1 MINLEYYNNKLVN
14 THIHVNPELLFVLEG
29 HADIVVESK
38 PFRLGDEDFIVINS
52 YQQHSYT
59 VNENSLIGSF
69 QIPYSQICDLLKCD
83 RISFALNPNIH
94 RNDPDYEEMREVLK
108 DIFSGGYDSKN
119 IFKLYG
125 QYYKFMEILT
135 KRFVVKGASEYN
147 LSDNDNEKRMH
158 KIEEFIKMN
167 YNRDISLNDLAEHLY
182 LSSAYL
188 SKYIKRHFGK
198 NFLDMVNDVR
208 IEHAVSE
215 LKYTDFSITKIA
227 MNAGFTNL
235 KSFNRAFTKKYNMTP
250 STFRKKY
257 KQNMPVNEK
266 LMNETSQTRS
276 SLKSNDS
283 VEDEIVE
290 NIIVPNKP
298 RGELHKNW
306 NRLINIGTAEE
317 LLQSD
322 VQDHIIQLKNKLH
335 FRYVRFWNIYT
346 ASMYL
351 NQHEVGKA
359 YNFNRLDKIL
369 DFLVKNHIV
378 PHIEIA
384 NKPKIISRKSTEFK
398 TVLPNNTNLFSSR
411 ELVQYFFRE
420 FMKHLIERYGTEELE
435 KWRFEYWMEENE
447 NIFLKN
453 EDFDEKVIENYI
465 NTFNDVAKAVKS
477 IFPGIQLGTGGFS
490 IRFGKEYV
498 TSIIA
503 ALDRSEQK
511 PEFLTFYVYPY
522 EKTTRN
528 VIRNR
533 STDPNY
539 LRNTIMYL
547 RNVLKN
553 TSLKSKELY
562 VTEWN
567 MTSYNKNVINDSCY
581 KGAYIVKNLIDCV
594 GLADSIGYW
603 VGSDLYGD
611 YIEDTFFIHGSC
623 GLLTKNGIRKP
634 AWYAFDFMN
643 SLGKYLYDKGENY
656 IITRDN
662 NNNWYIVCHNLKKLC
677 LEYYLRTEESIEI
690 SEVNDLFDDNRRLNL
705 NFEIEAEQNEKY
717 RVKILSINKHHGSV
731 QDEWLRMQK
740 PQQLDT
746 EDIEYLKSICIPSIR
761 VQNITEQRG
770 KIFLNTQLEPNE
782 IQLIEIVCVRDNME

>member
-215 LKYTDFSITKIA
+215 LKYTNFSITKIA

-266 LMNETSQTRS
+266 LMNKTSQTRS

-283 VEDEIVE
+283 VEDEIV
-290 NIIVPNKP
+290 
-298 RGELHKNW
+298 
-306 NRLINIGTAEE
+306 
-317 LLQSD
+317 
-322 VQDHIIQLKNKLH
+322 
-335 FRYVRFWNIYT
+335 
-346 ASMYL
+346 
-351 NQHEVGKA
+351 
-359 YNFNRLDKIL
+359 
-369 DFLVKNHIV
+369 
-378 PHIEIA
+378 
-384 NKPKIISRKSTEFK
+384 
-398 TVLPNNTNLFSSR
+398 
-411 ELVQYFFRE
+411 
-420 FMKHLIERYGTEELE
+420 
-435 KWRFEYWMEENE
+435 
-447 NIFLKN
+447 
-453 EDFDEKVIENYI
+453 
-465 NTFNDVAKAVKS
+465 
-477 IFPGIQLGTGGFS
+477 
-490 IRFGKEYV
+490 
-498 TSIIA
+498 
-503 ALDRSEQK
+503 
-511 PEFLTFYVYPY
+511 
-522 EKTTRN
+522 
-528 VIRNR
+528 
-533 STDPNY
+533 
-539 LRNTIMYL
+539 
-547 RNVLKN
+547 
-553 TSLKSKELY
+553 
-562 VTEWN
+562 
-567 MTSYNKNVINDSCY
+567 
-581 KGAYIVKNLIDCV
+581 
-594 GLADSIGYW
+594 
-603 VGSDLYGD
+603 
-611 YIEDTFFIHGSC
+611 
-623 GLLTKNGIRKP
+623 
-634 AWYAFDFMN
+634 
-643 SLGKYLYDKGENY
+643 
-656 IITRDN
+656 
-662 NNNWYIVCHNLKKLC
+662 
-677 LEYYLRTEESIEI
+677 
-690 SEVNDLFDDNRRLNL
+690 
-705 NFEIEAEQNEKY
+705 
-717 RVKILSINKHHGSV
+717 
-731 QDEWLRMQK
+731 
-740 PQQLDT
+740 
-746 EDIEYLKSICIPSIR
+746 
-761 VQNITEQRG
+761 
-770 KIFLNTQLEPNE
+770 
-782 IQLIEIVCVRDNME
+782 